1 MKRFIKNYTITTL
14 VLIAISLLALLFVVI
29 LEALLQLKILFSQA
43 TGLIIINNV
52 NIYYNWAKTLSI
64 FIISNLIFTAIYTI
78 LVGVKYEK

>member
-1 MKRFIKNYTITTL
+1 M
-14 VLIAISLLALLFVVI
+14 
-29 LEALLQLKILFSQA
+29 
-43 TGLIIINNV
+43 GLIINNEV

>member
-14 VLIAISLLALLFVVI
+14 VLIAISLLALLFAVI
-29 LEALLQLKILFSQA
+29 LEALPQLKILFSQA

>member
-14 VLIAISLLALLFVVI
+14 VLIAISLLALLFAVI

-43 TGLIIINNV
+43 MGLIIINNV
-52 NIYYNWAKTLSI
+52 NIYYNWAKTLCI

-78 LVGVKYEK
+78 LIGVKYEL

>member
-64 FIISNLIFTAIYTI
+64 FIITNLIFTAIYTI

>member
-14 VLIAISLLALLFVVI
+14 VLIAISLLALLFAVI

-78 LVGVKYEK
+78 LEGVKYEK